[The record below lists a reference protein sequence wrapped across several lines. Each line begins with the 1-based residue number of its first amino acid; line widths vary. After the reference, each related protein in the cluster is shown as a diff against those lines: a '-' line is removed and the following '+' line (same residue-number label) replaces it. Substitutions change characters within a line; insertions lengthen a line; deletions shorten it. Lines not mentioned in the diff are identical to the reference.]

1 MSISKKIIAMAIV
14 VITVIT
20 SLTVTAF
27 AEEEHYGIVTAS
39 LLNIRAENNTQSTI
53 LAQAPCGSSLLVY
66 WVDDLNWARVS
77 YHGIEGY
84 ASGEFLNIYTVNT
97 DEMPSRGQAV
107 STKGM
112 AALEIAKSCLGIPY
126 VYGGSSTS
134 GFDCSGLVYYCY
146 QQVGVTLN
154 RVADDQ
160 MKNGVYVDK
169 SELQPGDIIG
179 FTSGDSSYISHVGI
193 YAGNGMMI
201 HAPQTGDVVKYESLL
216 TGSYSLRYAGARRI
230 VD

>member
-1 MSISKKIIAMAIV
+1 MSISKKIIAMAVV

-53 LAQAPCGSSLLVY
+53 LAQAPCGS
-66 WVDDLNWARVS
+66 
-77 YHGIEGY
+77 
-84 ASGEFLNIYTVNT
+84 
-97 DEMPSRGQAV
+97 